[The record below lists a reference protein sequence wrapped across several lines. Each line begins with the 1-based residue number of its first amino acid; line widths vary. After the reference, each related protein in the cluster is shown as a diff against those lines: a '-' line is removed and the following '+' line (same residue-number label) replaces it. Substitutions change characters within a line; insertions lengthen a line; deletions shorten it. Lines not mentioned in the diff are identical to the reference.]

1 MADFE
6 FPFASSGTPTS
17 FPIGDTGFTGI
28 DQAGTLTP
36 IVITLDSGIAIV
48 TLSTVTHASVLTA
61 MHRYL
66 KRNGTV
72 SDGGAGGRPNRGSL
86 EVLPTETNV
95 GAAD

>member
-1 MADFE
+1 
-6 FPFASSGTPTS
+6 
-17 FPIGDTGFTGI
+17 
-28 DQAGTLTP
+28 
-36 IVITLDSGIAIV
+36 
-48 TLSTVTHASVLTA
+48 VLTA